1 MFALE
6 ARNLTKTFGGL
17 TAVSDLTIEVN
28 PGEVLGLIGP
38 NGAGKTTVFNCLTG
52 FLPVDRGEIRLYD
65 RNITRVKPHDIC
77 RLGLTRT
84 FQIVR
89 PFVTVSVLENI
100 LVGALLRRR
109 SMGSARELATEVLE
123 ITGLEDLAGRPAGEL
138 PLPQRKRLELAK
150 ALATQPKVLLLDEV
164 MAGLNPSEVDDMI
177 RLIRTVHQRGITV
190 ILIEHVMRGVMAL
203 SERVVVINY
212 GRKIASGPPEE
223 VVRNELV
230 IEAYLGQE
238 FLNAQG

>member
-17 TAVSDLTIEVN
+17 TAVSDLTIEVS

-38 NGAGKTTVFNCLTG
+38 NGAGKTTLFNCLTG
-52 FLPVDRGEIRLYD
+52 FLPVDSGEIKLYD
-65 RNITRVKPHDIC
+65 RDITRVKPHDIC

-109 SMGSARELATEVLE
+109 SMASARELAAEVLD
-123 ITGLEDLAGRPAGEL
+123 ITGLG
-138 PLPQRKRLELAK
+138 
-150 ALATQPKVLLLDEV
+150 ALA
-164 MAGLNPSEVDDMI
+164 
-177 RLIRTVHQRGITV
+177 
-190 ILIEHVMRGVMAL
+190 
-203 SERVVVINY
+203 ERVVVINY
-212 GRKIASGPPEE
+212 GQKIASGLPEE
-223 VVRNELV
+223 VVKNELV
-230 IEAYLGQE
+230 IEAYLGKE